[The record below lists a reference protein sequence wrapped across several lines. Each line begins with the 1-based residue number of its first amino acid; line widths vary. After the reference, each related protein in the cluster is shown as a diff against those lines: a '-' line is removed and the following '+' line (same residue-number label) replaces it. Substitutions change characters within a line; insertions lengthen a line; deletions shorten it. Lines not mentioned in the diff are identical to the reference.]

1 MATDLLFTRAVT
13 AVSDSIATKDA
24 LCAAEF
30 GQTFRAASTNNIA
43 SLYRTEFMPGFA
55 GTGAFTTTNYTAVPL
70 GIGSGNGV
78 LSFMSMAGSTGAV
91 ACVRLSAAL
100 QFTRATTAV
109 SDPVATK
116 DALCVAE
123 FGPTYR
129 AASTNEVASNYRA
142 AFMPGFAGTGA
153 FTTTNYTAVPL
164 GIGSGSGVLSFMS
177 MAGTTGVVPCVSM

>member
-13 AVSDSIATKDA
+13 AVSDSTATKDA

-30 GQTFRAASTNNIA
+30 GQTFRAASTHNIA
-43 SLYRTEFMPGFA
+43 SLYRSELSMGFA

-70 GIGSGNGV
+70 TVGGGSGV
-78 LSFMSMAGSTGAV
+78 MSFTSMAGSTGAV

-100 QFTRATTAV
+100 QFTRVTTAV

-123 FGPTYR
+123 FGATYR
-129 AASTNEVASNYRA
+129 AASTYELAANYRA
-142 AFMPGFAGTGA
+142 AFSMGFAGTGA

-164 GIGSGSGVLSFMS
+164 TVGGSSGVLSFTS
-177 MAGTTGVVPCVSM
+177 MAGSTGVVPCVSM